1 MISLRLVLNLYF
13 SYLKNQGLITNTHK
27 AHFAL
32 LAANIIYGINHIV
45 AKDIMPS
52 KIGAS
57 ALVFIRIFIA
67 AILFWILKSFIG
79 EKVARKDLYLL
90 MLCGLLGVTTNML
103 LFFHGLSLTSPI
115 DASIIMTS
123 GPVMVL
129 FFSSIFLKEKITS
142 RKLLGVAIGALGAIV
157 LVWYGKN
164 ATGSSSLLG
173 NVFVFVNACSYALYL
188 VFVKPLMKKYHAI
201 TVISWVF
208 LFGFIFMFP
217 FGINDLLSTDFTAFT
232 MSTYVVIA
240 FVVLGTTFLAYL
252 FNIFALNH
260 VSPSVNSSYIFL
272 QPAISFIMVTI
283 YAYILNQKRYEDDIH
298 PVKIVSCVLVII
310 GVYLISKKK
319 KIPDGE
325 IT

>member
-1 MISLRLVLNLYF
+1 MLGIILYF
-13 SYLKNQGLITNTHK
+13 SKLKKSGLIKNSHK
-27 AHFAL
+27 AHVAL

-79 EKVARKDLYLL
+79 ERVARKDLYLL

-142 RKLLGVAIGALGAIV
+142 RKILGVAIGAIGAIL
-157 LVWYGKN
+157 LVWYGRN
-164 ATGSSSLLG
+164 ATGTSSLLG

-188 VFVKPLMKKYHAI
+188 VFVKPMMKKYHAI

-217 FGINDLLSTDFTAFT
+217 FGINDLISTDFSAFT
-232 MSTYVVIA
+232 LSTYAVIA

-272 QPAISFIMVTI
+272 QPAISFIMVTV
-283 YAYILNQKRYEDDIH
+283 YAFILNQKRYEDDIH
-298 PVKIVSCVLVII
+298 PVKIVSCFLVII

-319 KIPDGE
+319 NA